1 MKDSEM
7 KIIYIGIIIGL
18 WFNFQI
24 LKYYFGG

>member
-18 WFNFQI
+18 WLNFQF
-24 LKYYFGG
+24 LKYYFL